1 MDIALDSFPYP
12 GGGTSC
18 DALYMGVP
26 LVTLRGTDHGSRF
39 GWSLLANLGLEELC
53 ADTPATYIDCAAA
66 LAEDKETLEAL
77 HRILRPMMQRSPLMN
92 AASYAQGIMEA
103 YRMVWQKKSQE

>member
-1 MDIALDSFPYP
+1 MDIALDSFPYL

-26 LVTLRGTDHGSRF
+26 LVTLRGMVHGSRF

-53 ADTPATYIDCAAA
+53 ADTPAAYIDRAVA
-66 LAEDKETLEAL
+66 LARDKETLASL
-77 HRILRPMMQRSPLMN
+77 HRVLRPMMQRSPLMN
-92 AASYAQGIMEA
+92 VASYAQGIMEA